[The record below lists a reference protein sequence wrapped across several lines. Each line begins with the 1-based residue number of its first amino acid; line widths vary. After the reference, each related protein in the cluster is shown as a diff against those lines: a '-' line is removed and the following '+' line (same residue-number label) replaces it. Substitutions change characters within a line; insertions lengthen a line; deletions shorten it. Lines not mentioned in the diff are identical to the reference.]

1 MRVSKY
7 NFGMIEKIE
16 NLSQSKISLADI
28 RQGMTVIARII
39 RLHGDS
45 YWPIME
51 RLQRELSA
59 LEGREKLLSDLL
71 ENDGVGRQI
80 TPDEASFG

>member
-1 MRVSKY
+1 
-7 NFGMIEKIE
+7 MIEKIE
-16 NLSQSKISLADI
+16 NLSQEKTSSVDI
-28 RQGMTVIARII
+28 RQGMTVVARII

-71 ENDGVGRQI
+71 ENDGDNRQT
-80 TPDEASFG
+80 TPDGASFG

>member
-1 MRVSKY
+1 
-7 NFGMIEKIE
+7 MIEKYE
-16 NLSQSKISLADI
+16 NLPQTKISSADI
-28 RQGMTVIARII
+28 RQGMTIVARII

-45 YWPIME
+45 YWRLME
-51 RLQRELSA
+51 RLQRELNA

>member
-1 MRVSKY
+1 MSK
-7 NFGMIEKIE
+7 K
-16 NLSQSKISLADI
+16 SQSIRNSKITAADI
-28 RQGMTVIARII
+28 RDGMKTVAEII
-39 RLHGDS
+39 QLHGDA

-71 ENDGVGRQI
+71 GSDAVGRL
-80 TPDEASFG
+80 

>member
-1 MRVSKY
+1 
-7 NFGMIEKIE
+7 MIEKIE
-16 NLSQSKISLADI
+16 NLSQSKISSADI
-28 RQGMTVIARII
+28 RQGMTVITRII

-71 ENDGVGRQI
+71 ENDGAGRQI

>member
-1 MRVSKY
+1 MPMPWEVALVNDSTSPL
-7 NFGMIEKIE
+7 NALTSVE
-16 NLSQSKISLADI
+16 
-28 RQGMTVIARII
+28 

>member
-1 MRVSKY
+1 
-7 NFGMIEKIE
+7 
-16 NLSQSKISLADI
+16 
-28 RQGMTVIARII
+28 MTVVARII

-59 LEGREKLLSDLL
+59 LESREKLLSDLL
-71 ENDGVGRQI
+71 QDDEKSSAI
-80 TPDEASFG
+80 TPISANFG

>member
-1 MRVSKY
+1 
-7 NFGMIEKIE
+7 MIEKFK
-16 NLSQSKISLADI
+16 NLPQTKISSADI

>member
-1 MRVSKY
+1 
-7 NFGMIEKIE
+7 MIEKIE
-16 NLSQSKISLADI
+16 NLSQSKISSADI
-28 RQGMTVIARII
+28 RQGMTVVARII
-39 RLHGDS
+39 HLHGDS

-80 TPDEASFG
+80 IQDGASFG